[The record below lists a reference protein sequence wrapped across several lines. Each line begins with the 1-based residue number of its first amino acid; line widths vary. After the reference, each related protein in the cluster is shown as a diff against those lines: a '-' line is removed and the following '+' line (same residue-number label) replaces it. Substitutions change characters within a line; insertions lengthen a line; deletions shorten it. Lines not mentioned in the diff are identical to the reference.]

1 MKTWTGPEPVAPL
14 TGRQRRVRT
23 LLGVAAV
30 AAFAVGWLIPF
41 GWWLP

>member
-1 MKTWTGPEPVAPL
+1 MDTLRA
-14 TGRQRRVRT
+14 RRLRRT

-30 AAFAVGWLIPF
+30 ASFTLGWLIPF